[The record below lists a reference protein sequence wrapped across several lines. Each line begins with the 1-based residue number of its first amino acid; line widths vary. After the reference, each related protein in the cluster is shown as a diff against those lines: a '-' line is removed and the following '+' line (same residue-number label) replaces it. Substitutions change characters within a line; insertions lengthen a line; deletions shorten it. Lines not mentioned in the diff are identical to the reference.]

1 MNECPQPQ
9 RKIDASKLG
18 YSLDV
23 LTDGSENTG
32 HGTVF
37 LTVQKKSI
45 NAEDTASE
53 SFQSN
58 VLARYAL
65 SGVSPLTGRLSSDQN
80 FKLSPVRAVFLPTVK
95 NVAVTAG
102 IPALLLSLSN
112 YSISGSLYVVGDE
125 NTDTVID
132 HLADLILTK
141 RAYPKVFSCV
151 VPNEKCWWK
160 VYDDEYITVH
170 AQITQTSSVLITYLI
185 DLKQQN
191 FKFAIVPPEMDV
203 HKWNQGNDIFRN
215 LPFNVTTNET
225 ASILD
230 LLLYLDPIKPSSV
243 PPQLKDIAI
252 FHLATIPVTNCR
264 SDPGLLVRATENA
277 NALHSLLPSVFLFS
291 STQDDALNQHSVGEI
306 KGHDRGEFVRIPSG
320 YSVALAVENDE
331 TNECHKKVCA
341 GLKFINRL
349 KSIKEKS
356 QNTLKYDADLN
367 ANLNITKF
375 YSELSAH
382 SHLQVEDD
390 NEINLDESEDDCSKD
405 LQEPDPKRCKED
417 ICYTIFEDTEFP
429 LLTILGTGCASP
441 SPLRNASGNAIF
453 LPSVNASGKV
463 KSKLSIVLECGEG
476 FMTMLRR
483 QIRTT
488 DGKPY
493 GDLSDIRL
501 IWISHSHLDHY
512 GDVPLLLN
520 LIRES
525 RGSKKVC
532 ICYDKPGVKTNDQC
546 RKVYNQEQ
554 IDCSQYDH
562 CVRCQRLRMPILIAP
577 SKVLTFVDILLGTK
591 NGDYDNEKVF
601 VGITH
606 RDFEYSP
613 FVHYVH
619 EDIFG
624 MEFMGHGNFPYRPI
638 CALRNIPVEH
648 CPNSYGLLL
657 SLAPMNIKHST
668 FTLCYSGDTRPSEK
682 LVQLCNAYTES
693 VPKHV
698 SIDKWGTTSNNKH
711 KISLLIH
718 EATFDDDEKGQQE
731 AVQKRHSTVS
741 EALDISK
748 RIETKSLILTHFS
761 QRYPKLPPSYISKEK
776 LQSKNNIDSERKTSI
791 VSAYDGMVLPLRHD
805 LQKLLPQIESV
816 LFNSLQSDDEQN
828 CYKSIK
834 IN

>member
-1 MNECPQPQ
+1 MNKCPQPK
-9 RKIDASKLG
+9 RKINASKLS

-45 NAEDTASE
+45 HAEDTAGD

-65 SGVSPLTGRLSSDQN
+65 SGVSPLTGRLSCDQN
-80 FKLSPVRAVFLPTVK
+80 FKLSPVRAVFLPTIK

-102 IPALLLSLSN
+102 IPSLLLSLSN
-112 YSISGSLYVVGDE
+112 YSMSGSLYVVGDE

-132 HLADLILTK
+132 HLADVILTK
-141 RAYPKVFSCV
+141 RAYPKVLSCV

-170 AQITQTSSVLITYLI
+170 AQITQMSKELVTYLI

-191 FKFAIVPPEMDV
+191 FKFAIIPPEMDV
-203 HKWNQGNDIFRN
+203 RNWNLSYDIFHN
-215 LPFNVTTNET
+215 LPFNATTNET

-230 LLLYLDPIKPSSV
+230 LLLYLDPIKSSSV
-243 PPQLKDIAI
+243 PPQLKDIAT
-252 FHLATIPVTNCR
+252 FHLATIPDTNCQVD
-264 SDPGLLVRATENA
+264 SGLLVRATENA
-277 NALHSLLPSVFLFS
+277 NTLHSLLPSVFLFS
-291 STQDDALNQHSVGEI
+291 STRDDALNQPSVAEI
-306 KGHDRGEFVRIPSG
+306 KGHNRGEFVRIQSG
-320 YSVALAVENDE
+320 HSVTLVIENDE
-331 TNECHKKVCA
+331 TNGFHKKVCA
-341 GLKFINRL
+341 GLKMINRL
-349 KSIKEKS
+349 EWIKEKS
-356 QNTLKYDADLN
+356 KNTLRNDTDLN
-367 ANLNITKF
+367 TNLDMRKF
-375 YSELSAH
+375 YSKLSTFPNP
-382 SHLQVEDD
+382 QVEDD
-390 NEINLDESEDDCSKD
+390 NEINLDESEDDCSTYA
-405 LQEPDPKRCKED
+405 QEPDPKRCKQD
-417 ICYTIFEDTEFP
+417 IGRTIFEDTEFP

-441 SPLRNASGNAIF
+441 SPLRNSSGNAIF
-453 LPSVNASGKV
+453 LPSVNASGNI

-476 FMTMLRR
+476 FVTMLRR

-512 GDVPLLLN
+512 GDVPLLLD
-520 LIRES
+520 LFRKS

-532 ICYDKPGVKTNDQC
+532 ICYDKPGVKKNDLD
-546 RKVYNQEQ
+546 RKVHNQEQ
-554 IDCSQYDH
+554 INYSKYDR
-562 CVRCQRLRMPILIAP
+562 CVRCQQLRLPILIAP
-577 SKVLTFVDILLGTK
+577 SKVLQFVDILLGTK
-591 NGDYDNEKVF
+591 NGVYDNEKVF

-606 RDFEYSP
+606 RDFESSP
-613 FVHYVH
+613 FVNYVQ
-619 EDIFG
+619 EDILG

-668 FTLCYSGDTRPSEK
+668 FTLCYSGDTRPSER
-682 LVQLCNAYTES
+682 LVQVCNAYTES
-693 VPKHV
+693 VSKNV
-698 SIDKWGTTSNNKH
+698 SIDKGGTTSNNKC

-741 EALDISK
+741 DALGISK

-776 LQSKNNIDSERKTSI
+776 LQRKSSIDSERKISI

-828 CYKSIK
+828 
-834 IN
+834 